1 MKFFALIVTVAAN
14 QYDSMNEDKVLVNLE
29 STLSSTLSL
38 GQR

>member
-1 MKFFALIVTVAAN
+1 MKFFALIVTVN

-38 GQR
+38 G